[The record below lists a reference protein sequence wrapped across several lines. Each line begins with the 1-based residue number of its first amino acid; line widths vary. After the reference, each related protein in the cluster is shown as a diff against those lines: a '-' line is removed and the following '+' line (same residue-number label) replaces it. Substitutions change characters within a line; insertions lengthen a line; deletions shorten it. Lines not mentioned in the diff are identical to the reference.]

1 MVLISHNA
9 LQPLAPTAPTA
20 ASINIDEPLA
30 DEYAGGGES
39 GDVQVRKSSPP
50 IRGGRQRSTPR
61 GGGGG
66 RQEAETEDMKD
77 SSPDL
82 GFELISTTL

>member
-9 LQPLAPTAPTA
+9 LQPLAPTAPAA

-39 GDVQVRKSSPP
+39 GGVQVRKSPHQSEEGTSGLHP
-50 IRGGRQRSTPR
+50 
-61 GGGGG
+61 GGG
-66 RQEAETEDMKD
+66 RTAG
-77 SSPDL
+77 S
-82 GFELISTTL
+82 GN

>member
-1 MVLISHNA
+1 MVVLISHNA

-39 GDVQVRKSSPP
+39 GSVQVRKSSPP
-50 IRGGRQRSTPR
+50 IRAPADYTGEGGEGGE

-66 RQEAETEDMKD
+66 RAG
-77 SSPDL
+77 S
-82 GFELISTTL
+82 GN